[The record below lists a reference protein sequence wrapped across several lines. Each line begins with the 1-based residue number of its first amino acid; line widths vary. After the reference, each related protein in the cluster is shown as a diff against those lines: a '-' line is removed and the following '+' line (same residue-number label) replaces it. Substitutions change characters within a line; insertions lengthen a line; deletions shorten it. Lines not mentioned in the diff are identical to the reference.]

1 MSVKTDRF
9 SGNVGYG
16 ATDVTVSPRGGA
28 SRMPSAGAGSS
39 AQAIGEGLKGLASL
53 IPTIIKGQKVAA
65 TNKEYRSYDQMLSDA
80 LTAGK
85 TNTERRALKDKWI
98 KQRQEAGVSSEIIN
112 TVLRQRP
119 IVKTKDVTRGG
130 VTVVTDEKGNIYG
143 NPKIGPNKR
152 APSFQAA
159 DSVMRDIVDTKEHFP
174 ITAEAVEK
182 SITEQFPENEPAKYG
197 RFGSAM
203 ADRTAH
209 VANVLTR
216 INKRGLGTDH
226 INIDDMDAERLDNS
240 SELTNAISQVANILK
255 SGTIAEMLDSKT
267 NLLSKADPLVVW
279 NGFVSEVREKF
290 NQNPDLY
297 SVSMSAKDLNTL
309 FQNLSTDLRQTM
321 DYYTASTSKT
331 LAEKLNA
338 QRNIGYLAQEIED
351 QNYLSG
357 LEKSQNPADRAMA
370 DFLRKSRVGMLDAMS
385 DIREALIKTND
396 EKSAQKIMSNW
407 LNPITRAEGRN
418 TLTTLENDL
427 KHPGKQ
433 ITSDIMTRLTPILQ
447 GVMGVIDGDFS
458 LRVETLTNNYIK
470 YLREYAK
477 NNENRVD
484 LLEAAQLLEN
494 QLKTYQSTMVLGK
507 KAVK

>member
-1 MSVKTDRF
+1 MSIKTDRF
-9 SGNVGYG
+9 TGNVGYDAG
-16 ATDVTVSPRGGA
+16 DVTVAPRGGV
-28 SRMPSAGAGSS
+28 RGMPSSRAGSS

-65 TNKEYRSYDQMLSDA
+65 INNEYRNYDQILSDA

-85 TNTERRALKDKWI
+85 TTTYRRSLKDKWV

-130 VTVVTDEKGNIYG
+130 VTIVTDEKGNIYG
-143 NPKIGPNKR
+143 NPKIGRNRK

-159 DSVMRDIVDTKEHFP
+159 DGVMTDIVTTKEQFP
-174 ITAEAVEK
+174 ITADAVEK
-182 SITEQFPENEPAKYG
+182 SITNQFPENEPEKYG
-197 RFGSAM
+197 RFGAAI
-203 ADRTAH
+203 ADRTGH
-209 VANVLTR
+209 VANVLARLT
-216 INKRGLGTDH
+216 KRGLGTGH
-226 INIDDMDAERLDNS
+226 ANIDDLEAERSDNIS
-240 SELTNAISQVANILK
+240 QLTSAISDVANILK
-255 SGTIAEMLDSKT
+255 SGTIAELLDSKT

-279 NGFVSEVREKF
+279 NGFVSELREKF

-297 SVSMSAKDLNTL
+297 GVSMSAKDLNAL
-309 FQNLSTDLRQTM
+309 FQNLGTDLRQTM

-331 LAEKLNA
+331 LGEKLNA
-338 QRNIGYLAQEIED
+338 QRNVGSLAREISD
-351 QNYLSG
+351 NNYLSG
-357 LEKSQNPADRAMA
+357 LEKSTNPADRAMA

-427 KHPGKQ
+427 KYPGKQ
-433 ITSDIMTRLTPILQ
+433 FTSDIMRRLTPILQ

-458 LRVETLTNNYIK
+458 LRVEALTNNYIG
-470 YLREYAK
+470 YLRTYAK
-477 NNENRVD
+477 DNKNRVD
-484 LLEAAQLLEN
+484 ILEAAQQLEN